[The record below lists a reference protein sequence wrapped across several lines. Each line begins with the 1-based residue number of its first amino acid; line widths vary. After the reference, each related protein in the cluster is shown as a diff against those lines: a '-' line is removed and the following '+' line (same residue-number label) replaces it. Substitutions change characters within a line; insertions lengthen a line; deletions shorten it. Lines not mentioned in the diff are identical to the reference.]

1 MNSKKRERE
10 RAEEWGEENR
20 NIHPLKWP
28 ESGVVMHGIKRDGDL
43 IEGNETVKKRRDD
56 KCDVSLTA

>member
-1 MNSKKRERE
+1 MNSKREKERERE
-10 RAEEWGEENR
+10 KSS
-20 NIHPLKWP
+20 IHPLKWP
-28 ESGVVMHGIKRDGDL
+28 ESGVVTHGIKRDGDL